1 MISDNNIHDEL
12 RDLNSNLPPKNEGPY
27 GVPEGYFDNLAASVM
42 AKIRGEREL
51 AALEEIASLSP
62 LLAGIS
68 RQMPYEVP
76 ADYFQST
83 LQDLPVL
90 VREEEESLVLSFID
104 KSMPYEV
111 PRGYFFNLPD
121 EILSRINQPAG
132 ASVIPITRRRWM
144 RLAVAAAVTGVMALS
159 GIFYLSKG
167 KSDVPVTSPEWVA
180 RNIKN
185 VSPSALDEFINTAD
199 VNIASRQTAQSKPA
213 KSDVRKMLQDVSD
226 KELDAFL
233 SQVPTDESLD
243 AVN

>member
-42 AKIRGEREL
+42 ARIKGEKEL
-51 AALEEIASLSP
+51 SAAEEIGSLSP
-62 LLAGIS
+62 LLASIS

-76 ADYFQST
+76 ADYFHST

-111 PRGYFFNLPD
+111 PQGYFFNLPD

-132 ASVIPITRRRWM
+132 AKVIPIIRRRWM
-144 RLAVAAAVTGVMALS
+144 RLAVAAAVTGIMALS
-159 GIFYLSKG
+159 GILYFSKG
-167 KSDVPVTSPEWVA
+167 KSNVPVTSPGWVA
-180 RNIKN
+180 KSVQN
-185 VSPSALDEFINTAD
+185 VSPTALDEFIKTAD
-199 VNIASRQTAQSKPA
+199 VTTASRQTAQHKPA
-213 KSDVRKMLQDVSD
+213 KTEVRKMLQDVSD

-233 SQVPTDESLD
+233 SQVPTDEDFES
-243 AVN
+243 VN